1 MSQQIIDNKYLTSK
15 DFYNVKMIN
24 DIIYNEP
31 QRVVALFKDFLIL
44 DDSSEFLKRPYAIN
58 ESIERIPKIIEYY
71 NKFSR
76 VFPNYI
82 LLENESKYMYKN
94 IERK

>member
-1 MSQQIIDNKYLTSK
+1 MKI
-15 DFYNVKMIN
+15 VN

-31 QRVVALFKDFLIL
+31 TKVVAMFKDFLIM
-44 DDSSEFLKRPYAIN
+44 DDSSEFFKRPYAVA
-58 ESIERIPKIIEYY
+58 ESIDRLPKIIEYY

-94 IERK
+94 IERKQRAIDGRQIK